1 MRRFI
6 LQPAV
11 LISAS
16 LALLAGVRADESVA
30 PPVDDPQV
38 SVELL
43 VQMLGDE
50 RFAKRERA
58 TSRLVE
64 IGSTAKEALRQ
75 GTQHPDREIRYR
87 CLRILALVEE
97 NDFQRRLAAFA
108 TGQDEEHGLPGWQRY
123 HEQFGGQAESRAMFV
138 EMQRAEPDLMKSIE
152 AGTQAVG
159 KTLEARCLEIQ
170 QRQPFTR
177 EPVSLGSIVAMLFAV
192 SDQQVRVPQTTGA
205 VLATLCYQPEI
216 HNAMHDAGRRPIVR
230 RLLGDWI
237 NRNDNWA
244 VFQNL
249 ALAMRYE
256 MKEGL
261 AAARQLIE
269 NPGNQPYVRQNAVL
283 AIVKLGSR
291 SDIPLLETLL
301 EDESRCAIQKIQ
313 DKTYE
318 TQLRDVALAA
328 ILLIKGKDPKQ
339 FGFDRIQRHE
349 VNVLVTGSVG
359 FVSNE
364 DRMEARQK
372 FQKACAEEEER
383 EDAVPS
389 PP

>member
-1 MRRFI
+1 MRRII

-11 LISAS
+11 LVSATA
-16 LALLAGVRADESVA
+16 ALFAGVRADESVVL
-30 PPVDDPQV
+30 PVDDSQV

-50 RFAKRERA
+50 QFAKRERA

-64 IGSTAKEALRQ
+64 IGSTAKDALRQ

-97 NDFQRRLAAFA
+97 NDFERRLAAFA
-108 TGQDEEHGLPGWQRY
+108 TGQDDEHRLPGWQRY

-138 EMQRAEPDLMKSIE
+138 EMQRAEPDLMKSID
-152 AGTQAVG
+152 AGTQAVS
-159 KTLEARCLEIQ
+159 KTLEVRCLEIQ

-177 EPVSLGSIVAMLFAV
+177 EPVPLGSIVAMLFAV

-216 HNAMHDAGRRPIVR
+216 HNAMHDGGRRPIVR

-261 AAARQLIE
+261 VAARQLIE
-269 NPGNQPYVRQNAVL
+269 NPGNQPYIRQNAIL
-283 AIVKLGSR
+283 AIVKLGGR

-301 EDESRCAIQKIQ
+301 EDESRCAIQKME

-328 ILLIKGKDPKQ
+328 ILLIKGKDPKD
-339 FGFDRIQRHE
+339 FGFDRLQRHDM
-349 VNVLVTGSVG
+349 NVLVTGSVG
-359 FVSNE
+359 FVSDE
-364 DRMEARQK
+364 ERLEAREK
-372 FQKACAEEEER
+372 FRKACAEEERAE
-383 EDAVPS
+383 AVPD